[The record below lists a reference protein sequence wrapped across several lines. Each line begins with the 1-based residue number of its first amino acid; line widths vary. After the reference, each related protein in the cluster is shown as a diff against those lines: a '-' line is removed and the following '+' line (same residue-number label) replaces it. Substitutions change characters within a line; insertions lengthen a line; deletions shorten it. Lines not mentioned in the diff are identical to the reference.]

1 MLKRE
6 IKYEDFNE
14 NQTSE
19 ICYFNISKPEII
31 MLEAQYEGGFGNFLQ
46 RLLEAKNE
54 HELVNQFRDI
64 ILMAYGEK
72 SEDGKH
78 FLKSEESKHLFSQSA
93 AYSELFMELASN
105 PDALLEFIR
114 GVFPKD
120 VVVEIDQAQIDAL
133 KNQQGL
139 VAVPQPEPTTV
150 SAPQDPPTLP
160 NMPTR

>member
-31 MLEAQYEGGFGNFLQ
+31 MLEAQYDGGFGNFLQ

-54 HELVNQFRDI
+54 SQLVNQFKEI

-72 SEDGKH
+72 TEDGKH
-78 FLKSEESKHLFSQSA
+78 FLKSEELKKQFSQSA
-93 AYSELFMELASN
+93 AYNQLFMELASD

-133 KNQQGL
+133 KKQQGL
-139 VAVPQPEPTTV
+139 VAVPQPEPTTANV
-150 SAPQDPPTLP
+150 PQDPPTLP